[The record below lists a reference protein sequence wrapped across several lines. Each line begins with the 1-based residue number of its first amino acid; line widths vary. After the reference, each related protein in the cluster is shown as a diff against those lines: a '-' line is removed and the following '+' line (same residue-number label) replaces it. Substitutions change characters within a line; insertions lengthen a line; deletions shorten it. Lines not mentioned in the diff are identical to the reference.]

1 MFRSRYRIA
10 LVLAVAVVVLVAA
23 TYGSAIAGTLQ
34 LVSLTVVSGPS
45 PFTPGCNGA
54 PQTGTLYPNAEVE
67 PWVEVNPTN
76 SNNIVGAWQQDRWS
90 NGGANSLM
98 AGVTLNGGKT
108 WSRVV
113 IPHIT
118 RCAGGNASNGGD
130 YERASDPWLS
140 FAPNGHLYHVSLS
153 LNMSNANNA
162 LLVSKSTNGG
172 SSWSEPV
179 AVVRDTATTVLNDKE
194 SITADPSNANYVYVI
209 WDRLVFPTVQ
219 ASAAAA
225 EHALGFRGP
234 TWLARTTNGGASWEA
249 PRMIYDPGEVNQT
262 IGNQIVVLPNG
273 TLVDVFDL
281 IYNFKNAQGV
291 RGYNVALIRSTD
303 KGATWSGA
311 TIVNKL
317 QTVGVVD
324 PDTGAPLRTGDII
337 PEVAVDRKSGALYL
351 VWQDA
356 RFSGGAHDGIA
367 FSKSTDGGLTWSA
380 PVQIN
385 KVPSVAGFNPT
396 VHVSS
401 DGTIGVT
408 YYDFRNNTPSPTS
421 LPTDVWFLHSHDGG
435 ATWSET
441 HVSGPFDMQTAPV
454 ARGYFVGDYQG
465 MTTIGTTFYPF
476 FVQTNSG
483 NTSNRTDVFA
493 AKVGP

>member
-1 MFRSRYRIA
+1 MFRPRFRVA
-10 LVLAVAVVVLVAA
+10 LVLALAVILLVTA
-23 TYGSAIAGTLQ
+23 TYTSATASTFN
-34 LVSLTVVSGPS
+34 LVSLKLVSGPS
-45 PFTPGCNGA
+45 PFVPGCNGV
-54 PQTGTLYPNAEVE
+54 PPIGTVYPNAEVE
-67 PWVEVNPTN
+67 PWVDVNPTN
-76 SNNIVGAWQQDRWS
+76 PNNIVGAWQQDRWS
-90 NGGANSLM
+90 NGGANSLL
-98 AGVTLNGGKT
+98 AGVTFDGGQT

-153 LNMSNANNA
+153 LNISNANNA

-172 SSWSEPV
+172 TSWSEPV
-179 AVVRDTATTVLNDKE
+179 VIVSDTDDNILNDKE
-194 SITADPSNANYVYVI
+194 SISADPSNANYVYVI
-209 WDRLVFPTVQ
+209 WDRLVFPQKQ

-225 EHALGFRGP
+225 EHAIGYRGP
-234 TWLARTTNGGASWEA
+234 TWFSRTTTGGASWEPA
-249 PRMIYDPGEVNQT
+249 RMIYDPGEVNQT

-273 TLVDVFDL
+273 KLVDVFNL
-281 IYNFKNAQGV
+281 IYNFKNAKGV
-291 RGYNVALIRSTD
+291 RGYNVALIRSAD
-303 KGATWSGA
+303 QGATWSGA

-317 QTVGVVD
+317 LTVGVVD

-337 PEVAVDRKSGALYL
+337 PEVAVDRSSGALYV
-351 VWQDA
+351 VWQDS
-356 RFSGGAHDGIA
+356 RFSGGARDGIA
-367 FSKSTDGGLTWSA
+367 FAKSTDGGLTWSA
-380 PVQIN
+380 PVQLN
-385 KVPSVAGFNPT
+385 KVPSVAAFNPA

-408 YYDFRNNTPSPTS
+408 YYDFRNNTPSTSS
-421 LPTDVWFLHSHDGG
+421 LPTDVWIVHSHDGG
-435 ATWSET
+435 ATWGET
-441 HVSGPFDMQTAPV
+441 HVSGPFNMQTAPV

-465 MTTIGTTFYPF
+465 LTTIGTTFYPF

-483 NTSNRTDVFA
+483 NLTNRTDVFA

>member
-1 MFRSRYRIA
+1 MFRPRYRVP
-10 LVLAVAVVVLVAA
+10 LVLALAVILLVMA
-23 TYGSAIAGTLQ
+23 TYTSATASTFNLAF
-34 LVSLTVVSGPS
+34 LNVVSGPS
-45 PFTPGCNGA
+45 PFAPGCNGA
-54 PQTGTLYPNAEVE
+54 PQTGTVYPNAEVE
-67 PWVEVNPTN
+67 PWVDVNPTN
-76 SNNIVGAWQQDRWS
+76 PDNIVGAWQQDRWS
-90 NGGANSLM
+90 NGGSNSLM
-98 AGVTLNGGKT
+98 AGVTFDRGQT

-153 LNMSNANNA
+153 LNISNANNA
-162 LLVSKSTNGG
+162 LLVSKSTSGG

-179 AVVRDTATTVLNDKE
+179 VIVRDTDDNILNDKE
-194 SITADPSNANYVYVI
+194 SITADPTNANYVYAI
-209 WDRLVFPTVQ
+209 WDRLVFPQKQ

-225 EHALGFRGP
+225 EHAIGYRGP
-234 TWLARTTNGGASWEA
+234 TWFSRTTNGGASWEA
-249 PRMIYDPGEVNQT
+249 ARMIYDPGEVNQT

-273 TLVDVFDL
+273 RLVDVFNL
-281 IYNFKNAQGV
+281 IYNFKNSKGV

-311 TIVNKL
+311 TVVDKL
-317 QTVGVVD
+317 LTVGVVD

-337 PEVAVDRKSGALYL
+337 PEVAVDPNSGALYL
-351 VWQDA
+351 VWQDS

-367 FSKSTDGGLTWSA
+367 FAKSTDGGLHWSA

-385 KVPSVAGFNPT
+385 KVPSVAAFNPAI
-396 VHVSS
+396 HVSS

-408 YYDFRNNTPSPTS
+408 YYDFRNNTPSPSS
-421 LPTDVWFLHSHDGG
+421 LPTDVWIIHSHDGG
-435 ATWSET
+435 ATWAET
-441 HVSGPFDMQTAPV
+441 HVSGPFNMQTAPI

-465 MTTIGTTFYPF
+465 LTTIGTTFYPF
-476 FVQTNSG
+476 FVQTTGS
-483 NTSNRTDVFA
+483 TSNRTDVFA